1 MAVAGR
7 AESELNQG
15 AAVTDDNPNVAK
27 LHGQERPLRRRYQAG
42 SCPRIT
48 VGWAVS
54 GSNLR
59 QYPDTYNAV
68 FWFRITSRDKK
79 L

>member
-27 LHGQERPLRRRYQAG
+27 AAWAGTSAQEE
-42 SCPRIT
+42 
-48 VGWAVS
+48 VS
-54 GSNLR
+54 GR
-59 QYPDTYNAV
+59 QLPANYR
-68 FWFRITSRDKK
+68 W
-79 L
+79 LGG